1 MQRNRQTDPDLTPI
15 CDASEALL
23 AAEALAAVSSTDF
36 SDFSEDAEPTRAM
49 MRDDIP
55 NEPMLLERRATK
67 PRESEDP
74 VYPEAAVSE
83 IVDFAERMSSEPP
96 APIVPAPRVSK
107 FVAQPTPE
115 AILPPARQAPPPAKP
130 VPPPTAKQAKPAPMF
145 PVSEPARPE
154 DGSLASATVETPT
167 PPSTPRPEIV
177 AAPTAAVS
185 RPTRPERARSERG
198 QQGALVFLGVCALA
212 ATGLIGVSV
221 GRSSVPPSTIQPAPV
236 AAAPQAGPQP
246 GQQAVMP
253 AAAAATA
260 VALGAGADGERKVA
274 AKITP
279 APLPDKAEK
288 PAKDV
293 GGPAATAAPATD
305 DGATAAPAFDASAA
319 TSALTALSASV
330 QSCGDNAGGTARV
343 AVTFA
348 PSGRVTQAVVEGAPY
363 AGTPAGGCI
372 AAKARTA
379 TVPAFSGA
387 PVTVRRSYT
396 MN

>member
-23 AAEALAAVSSTDF
+23 AAEALAAASSTDF

-55 NEPMLLERRATK
+55 NEPMLLERRASK
-67 PRESEDP
+67 ARDSEDP
-74 VYPEAAVSE
+74 VYPEAAVPE

-96 APIVPAPRVSK
+96 AQIVPAPRVSK

-115 AILPPARQAPPPAKP
+115 AMLPPARQAPPPAKP
-130 VPPPTAKQAKPAPMF
+130 LPPPNAKQSKPVPMF
-145 PVSEPARPE
+145 PESEPARPE
-154 DGSLASATVETPT
+154 DGSLASATVEAPT
-167 PPSTPRPEIV
+167 PPPPRAEIV
-177 AAPTAAVS
+177 AVPTTTPARPS
-185 RPTRPERARSERG
+185 RPDRARSERS

-221 GRSSVPPSTIQPAPV
+221 GRSSVPTATPQQNPA
-236 AAAPQAGPQP
+236 AAAPQSPPQTTP
-246 GQQAVMP
+246 QAVVPAPVVATVVAPAGAGQDDRKATSKVAVAP
-253 AAAAATA
+253 AADKAEKAGKDGATPTTIVPEDGVVAPAFDSAAATA
-260 VALGAGADGERKVA
+260 ALSG
-274 AKITP
+274 
-279 APLPDKAEK
+279 
-288 PAKDV
+288 
-293 GGPAATAAPATD
+293 
-305 DGATAAPAFDASAA
+305 
-319 TSALTALSASV
+319 LSASV

-372 AAKARTA
+372 AAKARA
-379 TVPAFSGA
+379 ASIPAFSGA
-387 PVTVRRSYT
+387 PVTVRKSYT